1 MKTFLTPIVALAIA
15 AMTLAAG
22 QSQAAQPTV
31 RQACMSDFQK
41 ICAGT
46 ALTRGAVQ
54 RCVKG
59 KEDSVSV
66 ECKSAMS
73 NALKAREARK
83 AAKSAGH

>member
-1 MKTFLTPIVALAIA
+1 MNTYLTPIIALTIS
-15 AMTLAAG
+15 AMTLAAS
-22 QSQAAQPTV
+22 QSQAAPPTV

-46 ALTRGAVQ
+46 ALSRGAVQ

-73 NALKAREARK
+73 YALKAREARK
-83 AAKSAGH
+83 AAKSAGR